1 MNGIGI
7 KACNAFSDIFQV
19 ETVDSKRKL
28 LYKQTFK
35 NRLESIE
42 EPEITKSPSAGYT
55 IMRFKPSYEALG
67 YTDFTKYV
75 DIIDRLLE
83 MRAYEVSAFIGDK
96 C

>member
-1 MNGIGI
+1 
-7 KACNAFSDIFQV
+7 
-19 ETVDSKRKL
+19 
-28 LYKQTFK
+28 
-35 NRLESIE
+35 
-42 EPEITKSPSAGYT
+42 
-55 IMRFKPSYEALG
+55 MRFKPSYEALG